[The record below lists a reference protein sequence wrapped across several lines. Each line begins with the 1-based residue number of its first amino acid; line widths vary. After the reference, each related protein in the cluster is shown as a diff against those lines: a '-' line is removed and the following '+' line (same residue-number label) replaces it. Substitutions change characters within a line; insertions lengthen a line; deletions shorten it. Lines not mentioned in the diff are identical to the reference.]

1 MKFLGE
7 EREGEGDR
15 NEYLQ
20 QSSLPGAMD
29 LQRNIHISEQFYE
42 ENVKKCTWPLQK
54 QRARDVE
61 RGWQARYHAN

>member
-1 MKFLGE
+1 MSQILSLTLAYKYGKKNKSLAMDEVLRGGK
-7 EREGEGDR
+7 RREGDR

-42 ENVKKCTWPLQK
+42 ENVKKCT
-54 QRARDVE
+54 
-61 RGWQARYHAN
+61 